1 MSLINRMVAHAI
13 ELLTAESDQAETLL
27 REEHDNLGGI
37 SIEELHRLVYAQ
49 VLSSH
54 SLTWQVSKRD
64 LDRLKILS

>member
-27 REEHDNLGGI
+27 CEEHDNLGGI

-54 SLTWQVSKRD
+54 SLTWQVSTMD
-64 LDRLKILS
+64 LDRLTILS